1 MLSVCKL
8 FDSLAPHAP
17 RSSDV
22 SRYPWASSKSPT
34 YQKVSRLGKQSTL
47 SAGEHPIPLQDIR
60 AEVADSLRLLLL
72 VLRSMMLLGFL
83 GRSSLLE
90 IIYEKQY
97 TLHALRS
104 TIKLKNEKGV
114 SLRWKRFARE

>member
-1 MLSVCKL
+1 
-8 FDSLAPHAP
+8 
-17 RSSDV
+17 
-22 SRYPWASSKSPT
+22 
-34 YQKVSRLGKQSTL
+34 
-47 SAGEHPIPLQDIR
+47 
-60 AEVADSLRLLLL
+60 
-72 VLRSMMLLGFL
+72 MMLLGFL